1 MAISGV
7 TSAGVVYRRPLGDPF
22 SASGTPASAA
32 TATSRAICWAA
43 LAKSCGYPEGHPG
56 NPLWQSFRVA
66 RLMGPGYAWPLVGS
80 KTLDVYP
87 AVAAAWRETMA
98 EYDGEHRTAL
108 DIVHLVTVTL
118 GTLYARTESE
128 ETVDYLRDNVG
139 PQVAER
145 FKARLGHEMF
155 GCHVRGPLPAR
166 GGRTVRY

>member
-1 MAISGV
+1 M
-7 TSAGVVYRRPLGDPF
+7 
-22 SASGTPASAA
+22 
-32 TATSRAICWAA
+32 
-43 LAKSCGYPEGHPG
+43 
-56 NPLWQSFRVA
+56 
-66 RLMGPGYAWPLVGS
+66 
-80 KTLDVYP
+80 YP

-108 DIVHLVTVTL
+108 DIVHLVTVIL